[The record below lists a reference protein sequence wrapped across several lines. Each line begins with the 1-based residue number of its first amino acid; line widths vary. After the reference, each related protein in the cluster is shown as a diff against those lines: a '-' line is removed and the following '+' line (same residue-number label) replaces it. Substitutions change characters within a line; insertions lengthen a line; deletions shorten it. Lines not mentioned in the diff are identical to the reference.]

1 MHEDDRVRLQH
12 MLDAAREALSFVA
25 GRERRDL
32 DADRMLVL
40 ALVKSIEIIGEAGT
54 RVSEEGR
61 DATPAVPWPEIIAM
75 RNRLVHAYFDV
86 NLDVVWATV
95 REDLPA
101 LVAALQDALNDVGHQ
116 RDRDEG
122 EH

>member
-1 MHEDDRVRLQH
+1 MKVDDRVRFQH
-12 MLDAAREALSFVA
+12 MFDAALEALSFVA

-40 ALVKSIEIIGEAGT
+40 ALVKSIEIIGEAGA

-61 DATPAVPWPEIIAM
+61 NATPDVPWSEIVAM
-75 RNRLVHAYFDV
+75 RNRLVHAYFNV

-101 LVAALQDALNDVGHQ
+101 LVVALEDVLN
-116 RDRDEG
+116 EG
-122 EH
+122 QGN

>member
-1 MHEDDRVRLQH
+1 MREDDRVRLQH

-25 GRERRDL
+25 GRERRGL

-40 ALVKSIEIIGEAGT
+40 ALVKSIEIIGEAGA
-54 RVSEEGR
+54 RVSEEAR
-61 DATPAVPWPEIIAM
+61 NATPDVPWSEIVAM

-101 LVAALQDALNDVGHQ
+101 LVVALEDVLN
-116 RDRDEG
+116 EG
-122 EH
+122 QGN